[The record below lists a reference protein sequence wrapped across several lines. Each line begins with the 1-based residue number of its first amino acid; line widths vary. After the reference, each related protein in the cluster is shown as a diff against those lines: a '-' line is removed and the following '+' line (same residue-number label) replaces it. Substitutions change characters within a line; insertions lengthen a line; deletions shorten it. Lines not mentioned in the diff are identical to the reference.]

1 MNIVVAVKVVPDDQD
16 IVVAAD
22 RSLDYSKAH
31 QIVSEYDLNAI
42 EAAAQL
48 AEASNATLYAVS
60 ASNAKADDL
69 KVKKSIL
76 SRGPAELRMIA
87 DDAFAFADART
98 TARALASLVKNIGE
112 VDLVVCGDGSADMY
126 AGQVDVQLAAE
137 LDLPAINAVTSI
149 KLEDGTAVVERTLP
163 DVVEEI
169 EVPLP
174 AVVAV
179 TPECAFP
186 RIAGMREILAAGKK
200 PMNVTSAADT
210 DASVA
215 PTVETTSIVAPE
227 LAERKRQMFDMK
239 NDGDFDAFAQAVAAA
254 VRA

>member
-1 MNIVVAVKVVPDDQD
+1 MNIAVAVKVVPDDQD
-16 IVVAAD
+16 IAVAAD
-22 RSLDYSKAH
+22 RTLDYSKAH
-31 QIVSEYDLNAI
+31 QVVSEYDLNAI
-42 EAAAQL
+42 EAAALL
-48 AEASNATLYAVS
+48 AEDAGATLYAVS

-76 SRGPAELRMIA
+76 SRGPAELCMIA
-87 DDAFAFADART
+87 DDAFARV
-98 TARALASLVKNIGE
+98 TARALATLVRGIGE

-137 LDLPAINAVTSI
+137 LGMPVVNAVTSI
-149 KLEDGTAVVERTLP
+149 KLEDGVAVVERTLP

-179 TPECAFP
+179 TPECAYP
-186 RIAGMREILAAGKK
+186 RIAGMREILTAGKK
-200 PMNVTSAADT
+200 PATVTSAADAGV
-210 DASVA
+210 DVSAAVEIASV
-215 PTVETTSIVAPE
+215 TAPE
-227 LAERKRQMFDMK
+227 QAARKRQVFDMK
-239 NDGDFDAFAQAVAAA
+239 NDGDFDAFASAVAAA

>member
-1 MNIVVAVKVVPDDQD
+1 MNIAVAVKVVPDDQD
-16 IVVAAD
+16 IVVASD
-22 RSLDYSKAH
+22 RTLDYSKAH

-42 EAAAQL
+42 EAATLL
-48 AEASNATLYAVS
+48 AEETGATLYAIS

-76 SRGPAELRMIA
+76 SRGPAELRLIA
-87 DDAFAFADART
+87 DDAFRFADART
-98 TARALASLVKNIGE
+98 TARALAKLVEGIGD
-112 VDLVVCGDGSADMY
+112 VDLIVCGDGSADMY

-137 LDLPAINAVTSI
+137 LGLPVINAVTSL
-149 KLEDGTAVVERTLP
+149 KLEDGAVVVERTLP

-200 PMNVTSAADT
+200 PTTVTSAADAGVDT
-210 DASVA
+210 TPAVETASV
-215 PTVETTSIVAPE
+215 TAPE
-227 LAERKRQMFDMK
+227 LAERKRQVFDMK
-239 NDGDFDAFAQAVAAA
+239 NDGDFDAFAAAVAAA